1 MWFFFR
7 KFKNAQKLDVGQSFV
22 IFLYRDMRANQKEVW
37 GGQKKQKKFKYK
49 VKKRILRDS
58 VMDICNLQEIVREV
72 RLRNLDNLKT
82 GQICN
87 HKENVEKSKESVR

>member
-7 KFKNAQKLDVGQSFV
+7 KFKKAQKLDVGQSFV

-49 VKKRILRDS
+49 VKKRILRDR
-58 VMDICNLQEIVREV
+58 VHGYLQLIGDCERSEIEK
-72 RLRNLDNLKT
+72 LR
-82 GQICN
+82 
-87 HKENVEKSKESVR
+87 